1 MKAASPA
8 LLSLLNSGADFQMVD
23 LWTITLTGGAVVRWS
38 GGDVPIVSGGHI
50 YALGPVIEREAIS
63 EKIGLDVTTVDMAI
77 TANADDL
84 VNSVPI
90 IPFIRGHGLDGANVR
105 LDRAFLTDWSL
116 PVVGTVLRFS
126 GRVTAISAISG
137 NTATVTVSSWTVL
150 LNANMPANLYQ
161 VGCLHSVY
169 DGGCALSAAAFAV
182 SGAVSAAP
190 APTATVFDTN
200 LTPAAGD
207 FAQGRIVFT
216 SGANSGVSATV
227 RSNDASGLFS
237 LVAPLP
243 AAPAAGDTF
252 TAYPGCDLTQ
262 SRCSTRFNNLG
273 RFKATPYVPVPET
286 AFG

>member
-1 MKAASPA
+1 MKAASSA
-8 LLSLLNSGADFQMVD
+8 LLNLLNSGADFQMVD

-169 DGGCALSAAAFAV
+169 DAGCALSAATFAV
-182 SGAVSAAP
+182 TGAVSVSP
-190 APTATVFDTN
+190 APTATVFDTG
-200 LTPAAGD
+200 LTPTAND

-216 SGANSGVSATV
+216 SGANNGVSATI
-227 RSNDASGLFS
+227 RSNDASGLFT

-243 AAPAAGDTF
+243 NPPAAGDTF

>member
-1 MKAASPA
+1 MKAASSA
-8 LLSLLNSGADFQMVD
+8 LLNLLNSGADFQMVD

-77 TANADDL
+77 SANSDDL
-84 VNSVPI
+84 INGVPI

-169 DGGCALSAAAFAV
+169 DAGCALSAAAFAV
-182 SGAVSAAP
+182 MGAVSASP
-190 APTATVFDTN
+190 APTATVFDTG
-200 LTPAAGD
+200 LTPTAND

-216 SGANSGVSATV
+216 SGANNGVSATV
-227 RSNDASGLFS
+227 RANDASGLFT

-243 AAPAAGDTF
+243 NPPAAGDAF

-262 SRCSTRFNNLG
+262 ARCSGRFNNLG